1 LRTSV
6 AQREQ
11 VLRGWRWRNWDF
23 HSSAELAGLETE
35 WEMPVVIRSVEFNP
49 PIREDWLRI
58 VTKSESTAEFP
69 HSAPGRHN
77 TGHSFLSNENVVFS
91 RMALSGFGQRKECF
105 RLAIKE
111 FIKHHYRHFNA
122 ASLIDAAEGYVK
134 LIDGGGKMF
143 LTMGGAMSTAELGL
157 SLAEMIRQGK
167 VHAITCTGANL
178 EEDVFNLVAHDFYER
193 VPNYRDLTPAD
204 EVALLDRH
212 MNRVTDTCIPEME
225 AMRRIEKVVLKEW
238 MRADQAGESFF
249 PHQFMYKILLSGD
262 LKDSYQIDPKNSWL
276 LAAAERNLPMFV
288 PGWEDSTLGNMYA
301 GHCISGDVKR
311 VHTVRTGIEY
321 MMELAEWYT
330 ATTAEVPL
338 GFFQIAGGIAGD
350 FPICVVPMLHQ
361 DLQRDH
367 VPLWAY
373 FCQISD
379 STTSYG
385 SYSGAVPNEK
395 ITWGKLGADTP
406 KYIIESDATI
416 VAPLVF
422 AYVLGW

>member
-1 LRTSV
+1 
-6 AQREQ
+6 
-11 VLRGWRWRNWDF
+11 
-23 HSSAELAGLETE
+23 
-35 WEMPVVIRSVEFNP
+35 MP
-49 PIREDWLRI
+49 PI
-58 VTKSESTAEFP
+58 S
-69 HSAPGRHN
+69 
-77 TGHSFLSNENVVFS
+77 
-91 RMALSGFGQRKECF
+91 Q
-105 RLAIKE
+105 

-122 ASLIDAAEGYVK
+122 AALVDAAEAYNEH
-134 LIDGGGKMF
+134 LANGGKMF
-143 LTMGGAMSTAELGL
+143 VTIGGAMSTAELGL
-157 SLAEMIRQGK
+157 SLAEMIRQDKIHG
-167 VHAITCTGANL
+167 ISCTGANL
-178 EEDVFNLVAHDFYER
+178 EEDVFNLVAHDFYEC
-193 VPNYRDLTPAD
+193 VPHYRDLTPAD
-204 EVALLDRH
+204 EAKLLARH

-225 AMRRIEKVVLKEW
+225 AMRRIENEVLKEW
-238 MRADQAGESFF
+238 VRADQAGERFF

-262 LKDSYQIDPKNSWL
+262 LKASYQIDPKNSWL
-276 LAAAERNLPMFV
+276 LAAAEKNLPIFV
-288 PGWEDSTLGNMYA
+288 PGWEDSTLGNMYS
-301 GHCISGDVKR
+301 GHCISGDVKN

-330 ATTAEVPL
+330 NTTAKTTL

-395 ITWGKLGADTP
+395 ITWGKLGEDTP
-406 KYIIESDATI
+406 KFIIESDASI
-416 VAPLVF
+416 VAPLIF